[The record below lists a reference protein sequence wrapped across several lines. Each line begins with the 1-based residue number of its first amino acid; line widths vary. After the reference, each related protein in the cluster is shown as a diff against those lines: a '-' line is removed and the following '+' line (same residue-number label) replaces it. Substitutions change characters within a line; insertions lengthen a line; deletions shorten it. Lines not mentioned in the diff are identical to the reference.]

1 MYDFG
6 YMLKVGVNWVFQLR
20 EYQKIFNEEL
30 MDVFGSQFLFE
41 VFYGR
46 EINVVIQRFFGGFCG
61 KESSLFK
68 SVNVL
73 FKDNDFIK

>member
-1 MYDFG
+1 MLCKKIMYDFG

-30 MDVFGSQFLFE
+30 MDVFGSQLLFE

-46 EINVVIQRFFGGFCG
+46 EVNVVI
-61 KESSLFK
+61 
-68 SVNVL
+68 
-73 FKDNDFIK
+73 